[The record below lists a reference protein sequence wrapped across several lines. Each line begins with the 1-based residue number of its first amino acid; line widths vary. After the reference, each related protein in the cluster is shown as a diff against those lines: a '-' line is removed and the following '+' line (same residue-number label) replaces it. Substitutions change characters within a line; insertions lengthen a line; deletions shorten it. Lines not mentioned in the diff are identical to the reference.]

1 MRKGLLYTTVLE
13 EKKLNPRLTKSKE
26 EFVTI
31 MKNLNLAYPAQIG
44 ICFIKYFNFFY
55 KLAFSLSDKA
65 LPANKVCGL
74 YNLPP
79 DMEEKFKSILHP

>member
-1 MRKGLLYTTVLE
+1 MDTSVLE
-13 EKKLNPRLTKSKE
+13 EKKFNPRLTKSKE

-44 ICFIKYFNFFY
+44 IFLKIGVRFRNWQSKLKNIYNFTT
-55 KLAFSLSDKA
+55 DKA

-74 YNLPP
+74 YNLPAE
-79 DMEEKFKSILHP
+79 MEEKFKTILH

>member
-1 MRKGLLYTTVLE
+1 MRKGLLDTTVLE

-55 KLAFSLSDKA
+55 KLA